1 MAFIKSLK
9 KLTNKFKN
17 MTQSKL
23 QKAKKASIEW
33 LRKNLGADADTKDKD
48 PKNWVPSLLKS
59 QDLIFRKAVSK
70 ASLPMIG
77 MLYFYTYA
85 PKHAK
90 TLPYYDTFPCV
101 IPINYYKG
109 KSAGFLGIN
118 FHYLPPLLR
127 ASLLDA
133 LLSIKAH
140 TAHNGRPDDY
150 FKISYDYLKG
160 FSKSNLV
167 KPTIKRYLF
176 THVRSNF
183 AHIRS
188 GEWENAVMLPVEQF
202 KKANKREVWKDS
214 KESV

>member
-1 MAFIKSLK
+1 MAIIKALT
-9 KLTNKFKN
+9 KLTKKFKN
-17 MTQSKL
+17 MAQSEL
-23 QKAKKASIEW
+23 KKASLKSREW
-33 LRKNLGADADTKDKD
+33 LKKNLGKDADTKGKD
-48 PKNWVPSLLKS
+48 PKNWVPSHLS
-59 QDLIFRKAVSK
+59 GQDKEFRRAVSK
-70 ASLPMIG
+70 SSMPMIG
-77 MLYFYTYA
+77 MLYFFTYA

-101 IPINYYKG
+101 IPINYQKG
-109 KSAGFLGIN
+109 GMLGIN

-160 FSKSNLV
+160 FSKSNIV

-176 THVRSNF
+176 SHVRSNF

-188 GEWENAVMLPVEQF
+188 EEWENAIMLPVEQF
-202 KKANKREVWKDS
+202 KKANKREVWADS
-214 KESV
+214 RSVV